1 MLKLMKL
8 IQEKLLSYKILYKK
22 ITGVNKIISTS
33 KIKNIILIK
42 RKGNENDKFDFLMGL
57 NPRSNGDLVFFYPN
71 KFIKY

>member
-8 IQEKLLSYKILYKK
+8 IQEKLLPYKILYKK

-42 RKGNENDKFDFLMGL
+42 RKGNENDKFDSSDG
-57 NPRSNGDLVFFYPN
+57 
-71 KFIKY
+71 IKSTLEW